1 VIHRRAALAA
11 PWLLP
16 AGRAFAQAPSQGL
29 FTRPL
34 RLIATFGAGSTVDL
48 MARALS
54 GPLGEQLGQPVVVE
68 NRAGAGGNLGTEA
81 ALRATPDGHTL
92 ALATS
97 GALAINPV
105 LLPAMPFDVAKDVA
119 PLSLVA
125 IGPNLLLVRRD
136 LPATDIPGLIA
147 LARARPGQ
155 LTYGSSG
162 VGSSNHLAGALF
174 SATAGVEL
182 THVPYRGNADM
193 ANDLL
198 AGRLDMVF
206 SGLPPV
212 LGLLRDG
219 AVRALAVA
227 GPDRV
232 AQLPAVPTMAE
243 AGLPGAEA
251 IVFYGLV
258 TAAGV
263 PQPQREALAAAAR
276 AALAAPA
283 LAASFAALGSVPRGS
298 DAAAFAA
305 LIAAETVKWR
315 AVIERYGIAP
325 G

>member
-1 VIHRRAALAA
+1 MIGRRAALAA
-11 PWLLP
+11 PALLLARQA
-16 AGRAFAQAPSQGL
+16 AGQGL

-34 RLIATFGAGSTVDL
+34 RLIATFGPGSTVDL
-48 MARALS
+48 MARALA
-54 GPLGEQLGQPVVVE
+54 GPLGEQLGQPVAVE

-105 LLPAMPFDVAKDVA
+105 LLPAMPFDVARDVA

-125 IGPNLLLVRRD
+125 IGPNLLLARRD
-136 LPATDIPGLIA
+136 LPAADIAALVA

-155 LTYGSSG
+155 LTYGPSG

-174 SATAGVEL
+174 SATAGVDL
-182 THVPYRGNADM
+182 THVPYRGNAEM

-198 AGRLDMVF
+198 AGRLDLVF

-227 GPDRV
+227 GPARV
-232 AQLPAVPTMAE
+232 PQLPAVPTVAE

-263 PQPQREALAAAAR
+263 PAPQRAALGAAAR
-276 AALAAPA
+276 AVLASPA
-283 LAASFAALGSVPRGS
+283 LAETFATLGSTPQGS
-298 DAAAFAA
+298 DGPAFAA
-305 LIAAETVKWR
+305 LIAAETAKWR
-315 AVIERYGIAP
+315 GVIARYDIRP